1 MRLATQTSRQHRQK
15 AKIFRFMLNSS
26 HTCALARIYY
36 TSLQWNAILNNGMS
50 NFERRVERN
59 NKIHQIWIASKMK
72 HSADAA
78 FLFIDESNAGYTE
91 YRIHM
96 CLPFS
101 FNRHSFW
108 SFSAKKDPLHFD
120 WIGLD
125 SMGVHISI
133 CIQYTRAH
141 NFYRCVCQ
149 TLDFFLLF
157 WLLLLCS
164 FRLFNGLYGEAWN
177 MQLDYRY
184 MCFSPLIY

>member
-1 MRLATQTSRQHRQK
+1 MFYCAKFLNWNEMRLATQTSRQHRQK

-26 HTCALARIYY
+26 HTCALAPIYY

-125 SMGVHISI
+125 WILWVCITISM
-133 CIQYTRAH
+133 YTIHA
-141 NFYRCVCQ
+141 C
-149 TLDFFLLF
+149 T
-157 WLLLLCS
+157 
-164 FRLFNGLYGEAWN
+164 
-177 MQLDYRY
+177 
-184 MCFSPLIY
+184 